1 MLYSELKPVAQKKAL
16 SSMRTG
22 ECYLNHVK
30 SILRDESRKAMMA
43 DGYSNLPI
51 HISYPHVLGKGK
63 KKPTIDVCLT
73 LKTNT
78 LFEIE
83 QILSFSNVEDL
94 PLAYP
99 EKLRITGVYSLNG
112 CGVRVVGD
120 MRESESLI
128 SQVEKA
134 VREWLSDIGKNV
146 RRVSLCAFDGY
157 YGDEF
162 VLEFLNRDR
171 VVFNSK
177 GIVVEIK

>member
-1 MLYSELKPVAQKKAL
+1 MLYSELKPTAQKKAL

-30 SILRDESRKAMMA
+30 SLLREDARKAMMA

-63 KKPTIDVCLT
+63 KKPSIDVCLT

-78 LFEIE
+78 LLEIE

-112 CGVRVVGD
+112 CGVKVSGD
-120 MRESESLI
+120 LRESESLI
-128 SQVEKA
+128 AQVEKA

-146 RRVSLCAFDGY
+146 HRVSLGAFEGY
-157 YGDEF
+157 YDDEF
-162 VLEFLNRDR
+162 MLNFLGGGKVVLDN
-171 VVFNSK
+171 K
-177 GIVVEIK
+177 GVIVEIK

>member
-1 MLYSELKPVAQKKAL
+1 MLYSELKPVAKKKAL
-16 SSMRTG
+16 LSMRTG
-22 ECYLNHVK
+22 ECYLNYVK
-30 SILRDESRKAMMA
+30 SLLREDARKAMMA

-51 HISYPHVLGKGK
+51 YISYPHTLGKG
-63 KKPTIDVCLT
+63 KKPTIDVCVT

-78 LFEIE
+78 LLEIE

-99 EKLRITGVYSLNG
+99 EKLRITGVCSLNG

-128 SQVEKA
+128 TQVEKA

-146 RRVSLCAFDGY
+146 HRVSLGAFDGY
-157 YGDEF
+157 YEDEF
-162 VLEFLNRDR
+162 VLEFLKGDN
-171 VVFNSK
+171 VVFDSK
-177 GIVVEIK
+177 GGIVEIK

>member
-1 MLYSELKPVAQKKAL
+1 MLYSELKPTAQKKAL
-16 SSMRTG
+16 SSIRAG
-22 ECYLNHVK
+22 ERYISYVK
-30 SILRDESRKAMMA
+30 SLLREDARKAMMA

-51 HISYPHVLGKGK
+51 HISYPHILGKGK
-63 KKPTIDVCLT
+63 KKPSIEVYVT

-78 LFEIE
+78 LLEIE

-94 PLAYP
+94 PIAYP

-120 MRESESLI
+120 MRESESLLT
-128 SQVEKA
+128 QVEKA

-146 RRVSLCAFDGY
+146 HRLSLCAFDGY

-162 VLEFLNRDR
+162 VLEFLNGDR
-171 VVFNSK
+171 VVFNGK

>member
-1 MLYSELKPVAQKKAL
+1 MLYSELKPTAQKKAL

-30 SILRDESRKAMMA
+30 SLLREDARKAMMA

-63 KKPTIDVCLT
+63 KKPSIDVCLT

-78 LFEIE
+78 LLEIE

-94 PLAYP
+94 PLAYS

-112 CGVRVVGD
+112 CGVKVSGD
-120 MRESESLI
+120 LRESESLI
-128 SQVEKA
+128 AQVEKA

-146 RRVSLCAFDGY
+146 HRVSLGAFEGY
-157 YGDEF
+157 YDDEF
-162 VLEFLNRDR
+162 MLNFLGGGKVVLDN
-171 VVFNSK
+171 K
-177 GIVVEIK
+177 GVIVEIK